1 MNLNKEDIETLK
13 SLIEFKI
20 EEYRIRL
27 IDYLTCN
34 KKERKEVNE
43 MREEPEKILIKLKVV
58 GKND

>member
-43 MREEPEKILIKLKVV
+43 MREELEKILIKLKVV